1 MSCAEAGSNDYVG
14 SSTNTPLM
22 TKDALLFTC
31 LLVLGVA
38 AQNTAHPIR
47 TYLVGLA
54 VIYLLR
60 KACERWGRR

>member
-1 MSCAEAGSNDYVG
+1 MS
-14 SSTNTPLM
+14 
-22 TKDALLFTC
+22 KDTLLFVC

-60 KACERWGRR
+60 KAYERWGRR